1 MFFLSKLHMVAVII
15 CTWFCA
21 LFIDKRVP
29 YFPIEISRT
38 AASGPVAHSVFA
50 WGTMSTIVTLV
61 YETFHA
67 WANKAPMIRIVF
79 GNPMIL
85 WPIVVFIAWFDD
97 TRHFYLHN
105 LAVVCMLG
113 MVGVYVFLS
122 DDANLKVPVYVSG
135 ISLGL
140 VGACIKGG
148 AIVYM
153 EMKEP
158 LYDWRVPLRIASNTD
173 GKMMQVVNSTM
184 NLMFRGDAAEFRHL
198 LPIFQVTGM
207 LQWLCFYLL
216 ASLY

>member
-1 MFFLSKLHMVAVII
+1 MFHLSKIHTALVIT
-15 CTWFCA
+15 CVWFCA
-21 LFIDKRVP
+21 LFVDRKVP

-38 AASGPVAHSVFA
+38 AASGPVAHSVFV
-50 WGTMSTIVTLV
+50 WGIMSTIVTLL
-61 YETFHA
+61 YETYRA
-67 WANKAPMIRIVF
+67 WRTVSVFQLVF

-105 LAVVCMLG
+105 GAVICMLG
-113 MVGVYVFLS
+113 MVGTYVFLS
-122 DDANLKVPVYVSG
+122 EDANLKVPVYVSA

-158 LYDWRVPLRIASNTD
+158 LYDWRVPLRIA
-173 GKMMQVVNSTM
+173 
-184 NLMFRGDAAEFRHL
+184 R
-198 LPIFQVTGM
+198 
-207 LQWLCFYLL
+207 
-216 ASLY
+216 